1 MIERDRILLLKII
14 YEGEYLVDK
23 LKDQGLEDYV
33 SNRDLQL
40 IVTMALIN
48 IGGYVKSIS
57 EELKK
62 EHNEIEWRDI
72 AGVRDVAA
80 HNYDGLHLDDIWKDA
95 SENVPKLL
103 EQVKEILWNERVEE
117 GE

>member
-23 LKDQGLEDYV
+23 VKDQGLEDYV
-33 SNRDLQL
+33 SNRDLQH

-48 IGGYVKSIS
+48 IGSYVKSIS

-80 HNYDGLHLDDIWKDA
+80 HNYDGLRMEDIWDNA
-95 SENVPKLL
+95 TVDVPLLL
-103 EQVKEILWNERVEE
+103 EQVKEILRDE
-117 GE
+117 GEEE

>member
-1 MIERDRILLLKII
+1 MLERDRILLLKII
-14 YEGEYLVDK
+14 DEGEYLVDK
-23 LKDQGLEDYV
+23 VKGQELKDYV
-33 SNRDLQL
+33 SNRDLQH

-80 HNYDGLHLDDIWKDA
+80 HNYDGLRLDDIWEDA
-95 SENVPKLL
+95 SENVPKFL
-103 EQVKEILWNERVEE
+103 EQVKEILRAEGVEE
-117 GE
+117 